1 MSTPNRVTSNVSWPA
16 HTMNVIVTLII
27 AQLLLLAVLLFGDIG
42 FDHPGRFGMSFGH
55 GILLSALYVIALVSG
70 LVFSCIK
77 RKWKASFPQLLV
89 PLLLVAYMYWPAPH
103 YNASE
108 YQYLMGKTRA
118 EVEAQLSSR
127 DAVYG
132 MQADDTG
139 ETEFGSYKGMTVSY
153 SSDGVVV
160 KVESNTF

>member
-1 MSTPNRVTSNVSWPA
+1 
-16 HTMNVIVTLII
+16 MNVIVTLII

-55 GILLSALYVIALVSG
+55 GILLFALYVIALVSG
-70 LVFSCIK
+70 LVFSCTK
-77 RKWKASFPQLLV
+77 RKWKATFPQLLI

-118 EVEAQLSSR
+118 EVETQLSSR

-139 ETEFGSYKGMTVSY
+139 ETEFGWYNGMTVHY
-153 SSDGVVV
+153 STDGIVV